1 MPDRIFL
8 DTSFVIALIN
18 QRDQYHAQAEA
29 LSHRFSNSALLT
41 TGAVLLEIGN
51 ALAKEFRMEAASV
64 IKVLSRSARVEVTE
78 VDSKLV
84 EKGLAVYE
92 KFTDKT
98 WGLVDCISF
107 VVMREWGLTEVLTF
121 DRDFEQAGF
130 TLLTRALNAEFDMRE
145 KKI

>member
-18 QRDQYHAQAEA
+18 ERDQYHVQAEA
-29 LSHRFSNSALLT
+29 LSLRFNNSALVT

-51 ALAKEFRMEAASV
+51 ALSKEFRAEAVSV
-64 IKVLSRSARVEVTE
+64 INLLSRSARVEVIE
-78 VDSKLV
+78 VDSNLI

-92 KFTDKT
+92 KFADKT

-107 VVMREWGLTEVLTF
+107 AVMRESGLTEVLTF

-130 TLLTRALNAEFDMRE
+130 TVMSN
-145 KKI
+145 

>member
-18 QRDQYHAQAEA
+18 ERDQYHTAAEA
-29 LSHRFSNSALLT
+29 LSHTFGNSELLT

-51 ALAKEFRMEAASV
+51 ALSKEFRVEAVSV
-64 IKVLSRSARVEVTE
+64 INVLSRSARVEVIE
-78 VDSKLV
+78 IDSKLI

-92 KFTDKT
+92 KYTDKT

-107 VVMREWGLTEVLTF
+107 VVMRQSGLTEALTF

-130 TLLTRALNAEFDMRE
+130 TILAN
-145 KKI
+145 

>member
-18 QRDQYHAQAEA
+18 EKDQYHAQAEA
-29 LSHRFSNSALLT
+29 LSLRFNNSALQT
-41 TGAVLLEIGN
+41 TGAVLLEVGN
-51 ALAKEFRMEAASV
+51 ALAREFRVEAASV

-78 VDSKLV
+78 VDSKLI

-92 KFTDKT
+92 KYTDKT

-107 VVMREWGLTEVLTF
+107 VVMRESGLTEVLTF

-130 TLLTRALNAEFDMRE
+130 TVLTS
-145 KKI
+145 